1 MLDDSGPSPASNGD
15 TTMAT
20 RPNTKPKDD
29 EGSDNDGEGP
39 RPSQRLEIIFADRK
53 ITGMCFSLLSSSLML
68 FAPSSTSSP
77 RMDSKPRSFTYG
89 SRFLIN
95 SIKFAH
101 TNPLHLDV
109 FKSVA
114 HFEAEVVA
122 MTAALLG
129 SKEKNSGGQIC
140 GNMTPSGTEFPIP
153 WLDKPLGHWM
163 IHQEL

>member
-1 MLDDSGPSPASNGD
+1 
-15 TTMAT
+15 MAT

-39 RPSQRLEIIFADRK
+39 RPSQRLEIIFDRK

-89 SRFLIN
+89 SGFLIK
-95 SIKFAH
+95 SIKLILGVKGYIDA
-101 TNPLHLDV
+101 
-109 FKSVA
+109 KKQK
-114 HFEAEVVA
+114 AEVVA

-140 GNMTPSGTEFPIP
+140 GNMTPSGTEYI
-153 WLDKPLGHWM
+153 
-163 IHQEL
+163 ISYQVIS